1 MEDSVLAELMRKIT
15 RYYDHQM
22 SQKDEKLFLTEIV
35 NHPAGFAAFNK
46 EKAIREKIKSNL
58 HRPQESS
65 RLADQIKDQIKKYPH

>member
-22 SQKDEKLFLTEIV
+22 SKKDEKVFLTEIT

-46 EKAIREKIKSNL
+46 EKTIREKIKSKL
-58 HRPQESS
+58 HRPQASS
-65 RLADQIKDQIKKYPH
+65 QLADQIKDQIKKYPH